1 MAKFEIGNDEFQARK
16 LDAFDQLKIVKRLV
30 APLTKMLSGDMFK
43 AFRER
48 DEAQEGEPGDEGE
61 PSDEG
66 TSQFF
71 QAFASAAAAIPDA
84 DLEFIIKKCCSAV
97 ERKHEGVW
105 APILITG
112 LSGQPDIFAFPD
124 LQKDPGK
131 LLRISYEVIRENLTG
146 FFAAL
151 PSNWGLGETLDQ
163 LSASSQTSPTKPTG

>member
-1 MAKFEIGNDEFQARK
+1 MAKFEIGSDEFQARK

-48 DEAQEGEPGDEGE
+48 PEAQEGEPGDE
-61 PSDEG
+61 D

-71 QAFASAAAAIPDA
+71 QAFASAASAIPDA

-131 LLRISYEVIRENLTG
+131 LLRISYEVILENLTG

-151 PSNWGLGETLDQ
+151 PSNWGLGETLDLPSA
-163 LSASSQTSPTKPTG
+163 LSRTSPTKHTG